1 MPVPI
6 STASP
11 SPRPSPI
18 KGSLHNSIS
27 VLSQDQIDD
36 VVPVC
41 LTPLDSRLRGNDW
54 VCARLREEFERGD
67 GESGQSDHNTS

>member
-1 MPVPI
+1 M
-6 STASP
+6 
-11 SPRPSPI
+11 
-18 KGSLHNSIS
+18 S

-36 VVPVC
+36 LSPFAPPAGFPACAVMT
-41 LTPLDSRLRGNDW
+41 L